1 MSGAGKE
8 GGTRSREGGTGR
20 EGAEPRTARGRRGAV
35 AGSWVATP
43 GREVPLCE
51 VWEGKGAGSRPL
63 SLPESPALESASPF
77 SSQSSDPGRTDDGS
91 PCWGEGAAEE
101 TRIAFWHTLRSL
113 HPDSMWTQDPSLF
126 TFPFPVPQE
135 ASEGSQTGGQICGA
149 ARPGPRVLGPARKA
163 ERTPRA
169 GPSRRAAPSGGVGER
184 EVVVGG
190 RKALAVMSLD

>member
-1 MSGAGKE
+1 MGRWRGAGW
-8 GGTRSREGGTGR
+8 RPQAGR
-20 EGAEPRTARGRRGAV
+20 CPFAR
-35 AGSWVATP
+35 
-43 GREVPLCE
+43 C
-51 VWEGKGAGSRPL
+51 GKGRGPARVPSSCPSPRLL
-63 SLPESPALESASPF
+63 SPPPHSPPK
-77 SSQSSDPGRTDDGS
+77 SSGPGRTDDGS

-101 TRIAFWHTLRSL
+101 ARIAFWHTLRSL

-126 TFPFPVPQE
+126 TCPFPVPQE

-169 GPSRRAAPSGGVGER
+169 EPSRRAAPTGGVGER